1 MQENRNCF
9 YIIPETGSKFLKFC
23 KRDDTLL
30 ASNFEPTEMECACFY
45 LLEWRLRNTTSG
57 QHQFQ
62 RFASLNGTSK
72 ILPTNNTE
80 FKKKRQSNNKNR
92 HAFFVVSFYWRS
104 ERSILFVYRK
114 PSIIEMSP
122 LERSRESL
130 EKLNH
135 FTNAKSLKA

>member
-1 MQENRNCF
+1 VKQAQKQMQENRNCF

-80 FKKKRQSNNKNR
+80 FKKTAEQQQKQACLLRC
-92 HAFFVVSFYWRS
+92 
-104 ERSILFVYRK
+104 LF
-114 PSIIEMSP
+114 
-122 LERSRESL
+122 LL
-130 EKLNH
+130 EKREKH
-135 FTNAKSLKA
+135 FICISKT

>member
-9 YIIPETGSKFLKFC
+9 HIIPETGSKFLKSC

-30 ASNFEPTEMECACFY
+30 ASNSEPTEMECACFY

-80 FKKKRQSNNKNR
+80 FKKMAEQQQKQA
-92 HAFFVVSFYWRS
+92 AFFIVSFYWRS

-114 PSIIEMSP
+114 PSIIEMTLWRGVANP
-122 LERSRESL
+122 LKSSIISQMQ
-130 EKLNH
+130 NH
-135 FTNAKSLKA
+135 

>member
-9 YIIPETGSKFLKFC
+9 HIIPETGSKFLKSC

-30 ASNFEPTEMECACFY
+30 ASNSEPTEMECACFY

-80 FKKKRQSNNKNR
+80 FKKMAEQQQKQA
-92 HAFFVVSFYWRS
+92 AFFIVSFSGEAREAFY
-104 ERSILFVYRK
+104 LY
-114 PSIIEMSP
+114 IEN
-122 LERSRESL
+122 L
-130 EKLNH
+130 
-135 FTNAKSLKA
+135 ASLK